1 MSQDTGS
8 PDPSRESLSFEDRL
22 KAARSKQ
29 GLDAPPKQS
38 PGNGPL
44 VKQPM
49 GDQGGLGGSAWSI
62 GLRVGIELVS
72 ALVVAVAIG
81 YGLDRLFHTTPIL
94 TAVFVPLGGAAGVV
108 NLWRMFAPK
117 QSGNG

>member
-1 MSQDTGS
+1 MNQDDGG
-8 PDPSRESLSFEDRL
+8 PDLPPENLSFEDRL

-38 PGNGPL
+38 AENQSMGNR
-44 VKQPM
+44 
-49 GDQGGLGGSAWSI
+49 DSAGGSAWAI
-62 GLRVGIELVS
+62 GARVGIELVS

-108 NLWRMFAPK
+108 NLWRVFVPK
-117 QSGNG
+117 NTGSG